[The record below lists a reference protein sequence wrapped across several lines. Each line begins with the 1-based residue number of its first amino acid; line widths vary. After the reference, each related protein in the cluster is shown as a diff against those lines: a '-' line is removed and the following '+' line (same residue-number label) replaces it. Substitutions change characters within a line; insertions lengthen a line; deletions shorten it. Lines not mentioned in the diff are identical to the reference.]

1 MNKTNYRNLKL
12 RIKMWFM
19 LITLVIFSISAFPIV
34 EFCSFAL
41 DYWDIAPGGPLKA
54 QENSTKFLLSVL
66 TFSLLMVFLSTV
78 LVTWLVAKV
87 YGYSKEQCI
96 DYFFRYE
103 NLPQHWL
110 KRRW

>member
-1 MNKTNYRNLKL
+1 MNKKNYRNLKF

-41 DYWDIAPGGPLKA
+41 VYWDIVPDAPLKA

-66 TFSLLMVFLSTV
+66 AFFLLMVFLSTV

-96 DYFFRYE
+96 DYFFATKTCL
-103 NLPQHWL
+103 NAG
-110 KRRW
+110 